1 MAHESPKRIRNVALV
16 GHRGSGK
23 TSVNEALLFEA
34 GAINRLGSVADGS
47 TVSDSASDEK
57 AREMSI
63 SASLSSFR
71 WADRK
76 INLVDTPG
84 EPSFIADALAALR
97 VVEGAVFVVNG
108 VMGVEVTTSR
118 LWERAA
124 ELGLARTV
132 FVNMLDRERADFFRS
147 LESLKQAFGPHV
159 VATEIPIGREHE
171 LQGVVDLIDMKAYRY
186 DGDGRDNCSEIE
198 IPEELRAQ
206 ADEYRE
212 KLMDEVAEVSDA
224 LMERYLEGEE
234 ISHEETVAALKK
246 GVTEGHLFPV
256 TCGAATRNLG
266 INRLLDAFVED
277 LPSPAKRGP
286 IELDGVTLEPDESKD
301 MVAFVFKTLADPYAG
316 RVNLFRVYQG
326 VLKHDSHAHNCRAG
340 AKERIG
346 QLLVPQGKDTEHADE
361 FGPGDIGAVAKLKET
376 HAGDVLAS
384 KEMDI
389 PLKLPP
395 MPRPVM
401 AFAIEAKAKG
411 DEEKMGQA
419 LRRLQEEDPTIDFHR
434 DSETGEQILAG
445 ITQIHVEVI
454 VDRMKERFGA
464 EVELHSPHVPYREAI
479 KGSAKSHA
487 RYKKQTGGR
496 GQFADCHIEIAPGA
510 EGEGLEFVNAIKGGV
525 IPGGFIPAVQKGVVR
540 GDALRHRRRL
550 SRPGR
555 EGHALRRP
563 APLGRLLGDG
573 VQDRGIDGVQGRHG
587 ERHPDADGADHDRDG
602 RGAGGV
608 RRRRDRRPQ
617 LPPRSA
623 ARNGAQG
630 RSDRDEGRGADGRD
644 ARLRTG
650 PASDH
655 RRTGRVLD
663 GSRPLRG
670 GPRAR
675 GATGRAGGAAGEGG
689 RRGLNYPWRREEG
702 ASARSRRR
710 QLRCLRAH
718 HPQG

>member
-34 GAINRLGSVADGS
+34 GAINRLGSVADGT

-71 WADRK
+71 WDDRK
-76 INLVDTPG
+76 INLIDTPG

-108 VMGVEVTTSR
+108 VMGAEVTTSR
-118 LWERAA
+118 LWERASD
-124 ELGLARTV
+124 LGLARTL
-132 FVNMLDRERADFFRS
+132 FVNMLDRERADFFRA
-147 LESLKQAFGPHV
+147 LESLKQAFGQHV
-159 VATEIPIGREHE
+159 VATEIPIGKEHE
-171 LQGVVDLIDMKAYRY
+171 LQGVIDLIDMKAYRY
-186 DGDGRDNCSEIE
+186 DGAGRDNSEEIE
-198 IPEELRAQ
+198 IPDELRAQ

-212 KLMDEVAEVSDA
+212 KLMDEVAEVSEA

-234 ISHEETVAALKK
+234 ISHDETVAALKQ

-277 LPSPAKRGP
+277 LPSPAKRGT
-286 IELDGVTLEPDESKD
+286 IDLDGVELEPDESKD

-326 VLKHDSHAHNCRAG
+326 VLTHDSHVHNCRAHV
-340 AKERIG
+340 KERIG
-346 QLLVPQGKDTEHADE
+346 QLLVPQGKETEHADQ

-376 HAGDVLAS
+376 HAGDVLAA
-384 KEMDI
+384 KDMEC
-389 PLKLPP
+389 PLHLPP

-454 VDRMKERFGA
+454 VDRMKDRFGA

-479 KGSAKSHA
+479 KGSAKAHA

-496 GQFADCHIEIAPGA
+496 GQFADCHLEIEPGGD
-510 EGEGLEFVNAIKGGV
+510 GEGLEFVNAIKGGV
-525 IPGGFIPAVQKGVVR
+525 IPGGFIPAVEKGVRDAMRAGTVAGYPIQDVKVR
-540 GDALRHRRRL
+540 LFDGQHHSVDSSEMAFKIAGSMAFKDAMERARPMLMEPIMTVTVTVPEEHVGDVIGDLNSRR
-550 SRPGR
+550 GR
-555 EGHALRRP
+555 
-563 APLGRLLGDG
+563 PLGMEPR
-573 VQDRGIDGVQGRHG
+573 
-587 ERHPDADGADHDRDG
+587 
-602 RGAGGV
+602 GGV
-608 RRRRDRRPQ
+608 TEIKAEVPMAEMLDYAPDMRAITGGQGEYSMD
-617 LPPRSA
+617 L
-623 ARNGAQG
+623 ARYEEVPSHVAQQVVQQAQQ
-630 RSDRDEGRGADGRD
+630 EKEAVK
-644 ARLRTG
+644 A
-650 PASDH
+650 
-655 RRTGRVLD
+655 
-663 GSRPLRG
+663 
-670 GPRAR
+670 
-675 GATGRAGGAAGEGG
+675 
-689 RRGLNYPWRREEG
+689 
-702 ASARSRRR
+702 
-710 QLRCLRAH
+710 
-718 HPQG
+718 